1 MELQHSFL
9 GLIGSISVVHLL
21 TIAGNYLKS
30 WYTKGQQVSAARL
43 AASPE
48 RNDWYVFFH
57 CADLLGDHSE
67 AANNRS
73 VRQQPSTGKTAQSQ
87 DRRPRRQVRV

>member
-30 WYTKGQQVSAARL
+30 WYTKGQQASTARL
-43 AASPE
+43 AVSPE

-57 CADLLGDHSE
+57 CADLLGANPV
-67 AANNRS
+67 AAKNS
-73 VRQQPSTGKTAQSQ
+73 AVRQQLSTGKTAQSQ